1 MFPFTLNS
9 SVHFFFSCNLRWW
22 TFTGTGCQAPVA
34 PNENQMQLFC
44 VLRTFLA
51 FFSQRKEQPAQIP
64 VCKNTLFPVLTQCVS
79 YLFFLFFFL
88 WMGTIIRIEVF
99 ASFTKLKVGWT
110 KYSSNMI
117 PPHVVKWIESR
128 AVPAPCTA
136 PRWIWLHEAS
146 PPRGQMRVQTGG
158 DVIKRQIPHWLH

>member
-1 MFPFTLNS
+1 MIPFTLNS
-9 SVHFFFSCNLRWW
+9 SVHFFSCNLRWW
-22 TFTGTGCQAPVA
+22 IFAGTGCQAPVA

-51 FFSQRKEQPAQIP
+51 FFSQRKEKPARIP
-64 VCKNTLFPVLTQCVS
+64 VCKNTRLTYCVS
-79 YLFFLFFFL
+79 YFFYIHYSFFVLL
-88 WMGTIIRIEVF
+88 WLGTIIRIEEF
-99 ASFTKLKVGWT
+99 KTFTIKVGWI

-117 PPHVVKWIESR
+117 PPHVVKWIESH

-136 PRWIWLHEAS
+136 PRWIWLHGAS
-146 PPRGQMRVQTGG
+146 PRGQMRVQTGG